1 MRIAWTWTGCRLL
14 LLRVVFVFRPLPLE
28 WERCHRNLG
37 AIKSSTR
44 KACGPGPAG
53 GGLPD
58 EMANSPFS
66 CLTFLLV
73 CTLVWHWRTLAIDSF
88 TTPVLKCIWL
98 LRFLPFCFG
107 FPSRCLM
114 VWWFVGPGLLRFCA
128 QLRLQMRIARGACF
142 FCCRLCSLLA
152 LCPWKGNDV
161 SETLEP
167 PNTTPGRLAD
177 LDLLGVDFLTK
188 WQTRLFVVWCSCW
201 FAPWCGIGVPLLLIH
216 SPHRVFNAL
225 GFAWCGPFA
234 LASSVGV

>member
-1 MRIAWTWTGCRLL
+1 MCRCAGEFLRNSPQTDNTVFLSMRIAWTWTGCRLL

-73 CTLVWHWRTLAIDSF
+73 CTLVWNWCTLAIDSL

-114 VWWFVGPGLLRFCA
+114 VWWFVGPGPLRFCA
-128 QLRLQMRIARGACF
+128 QLLLQMRIASG
-142 FCCRLCSLLA
+142 
-152 LCPWKGNDV
+152 
-161 SETLEP
+161 
-167 PNTTPGRLAD
+167 
-177 LDLLGVDFLTK
+177 
-188 WQTRLFVVWCSCW
+188 WQASSVAGCVHFS
-201 FAPWCGIGVPLLLIH
+201 
-216 SPHRVFNAL
+216 
-225 GFAWCGPFA
+225 PFA
-234 LASSVGV
+234 LGRETMSMTPWNRQTQHQEGLRILTCWRWAS